1 MTIFEQNENND
12 DKWWIAALVVLMLLW
27 LAAWFNPLRA
37 QEKDTI
43 PCKVECIKSYL
54 SRQTPKTTH
63 HYVVYKDS
71 TLEEIIPISKSV
83 KDYVEMCKQNGI
95 RPSLGIYLK
104 NGQIMSVVRYKKRYI
119 CSK

>member
-37 QEKDTI
+37 QKDTI

-63 HYVVYKDS
+63 YYVVYKDS